1 MSWFSGLFSSRCEAE
16 APAPAPAESS
26 DADLRRF
33 ETVPT
38 AEVDTTAQLV
48 KTITHLRAVLDERAN
63 LDNEALRVQRAVQ
76 KQEEADS
83 VKLMGLLR
91 EREAEYAEQL
101 AAAKGEVEARLVVRM
116 REEERLLAKQRDERL
131 VELDEHHAA
140 ELAAADA
147 ATTAAATEYYGRH
160 AQAAEF
166 AATKQLGDDLLAGR
180 RAHAAELAKLEL
192 ETAALGGVLSHDS
205 QYRAASHAVRQL
217 AGIVLQL
224 DGASLGG
231 ARGGAA
237 AGWKALGA
245 VSERLGDPLLR
256 EAVGASAERTS
267 GARVPTVAQ
276 LSERFG
282 DVSHALRRAAL
293 TPAGSGL
300 WGHAVAGV
308 TAKLAVPTGRI
319 PEAAGAAADEWSATA
334 AVVVDVEESLARGA
348 LADAVR
354 AARRLEPAQ
363 RAVASGWLAAAEERL
378 LLEQTLAVAR
388 AQSAVALAALA

>member
-16 APAPAPAESS
+16 APAPAAESS

-256 EAVGASAERTS
+256 ELQGPGEKRRVSRGGA
-267 GARVPTVAQ
+267 
-276 LSERFG
+276 
-282 DVSHALRRAAL
+282 
-293 TPAGSGL
+293 
-300 WGHAVAGV
+300 
-308 TAKLAVPTGRI
+308 
-319 PEAAGAAADEWSATA
+319 
-334 AVVVDVEESLARGA
+334 
-348 LADAVR
+348 
-354 AARRLEPAQ
+354 
-363 RAVASGWLAAAEERL
+363 
-378 LLEQTLAVAR
+378 
-388 AQSAVALAALA
+388 

>member
-1 MSWFSGLFSSRCEAE
+1 M
-16 APAPAPAESS
+16 
-26 DADLRRF
+26 
-33 ETVPT
+33 ET
-38 AEVDTTAQLV
+38 
-48 KTITHLRAVLDERAN
+48 
-63 LDNEALRVQRAVQ
+63 
-76 KQEEADS
+76 
-83 VKLMGLLR
+83 
-91 EREAEYAEQL
+91 
-101 AAAKGEVEARLVVRM
+101 RLVVRM

-166 AATKQLGDDLLAGR
+166 AATKQLGDDLLAGQRARGGTREAPARDGGAR
-180 RAHAAELAKLEL
+180 RRPLPRQPVP
-192 ETAALGGVLSHDS
+192 GGVG
-205 QYRAASHAVRQL
+205 AVRQL

-224 DGASLGG
+224 DGEPRR

-245 VSERLGDPLLR
+245 VSEQLGDPLLR

-267 GARVPTVAQ
+267 GARVPTVAR
-276 LSERFG
+276 LSG
-282 DVSHALRRAAL
+282 ARRRVARAPRAL

-319 PEAAGAAADEWSATA
+319 PEAAGAAAAD
-334 AVVVDVEESLARGA
+334 GA
-348 LADAVR
+348 PPPPSSSTSRRASR
-354 AARRLEPAQ
+354 AAPSPTPSAPALEPAQ